1 MFRRGGTVNDGIM
14 TGLTDRKQ
22 LQNGTL
28 NPEMIRGTTQ
38 NILSAMDEFA
48 PMPKTRL
55 PIGQFGL
62 DIATGTPIG
71 EALKSGYKTF
81 TTQDDMRRAA
91 MAKRKQKSRHEILGS
106 SPRYLFAKSLT
117 HHVDHLS
124 KKSIDVVFLFPFWVM
139 VLKPTCI

>member
-1 MFRRGGTVNDGIM
+1 MCHLPKLFQ
-14 TGLTDRKQ
+14 K
-22 LQNGTL
+22 
-28 NPEMIRGTTQ
+28 RGTTQ

-91 MAKRKQKSRHEILGS
+91 MAK
-106 SPRYLFAKSLT
+106 SL
-117 HHVDHLS
+117 HP
-124 KKSIDVVFLFPFWVM
+124 KYAA
-139 VLKPTCI
+139 